1 VVTSS
6 AATSAP
12 ASTRDKLIDAAFRVV
27 ARDGL
32 EAASVKTIAAEAG
45 VASGLL
51 HYHFRPRRRC
61 SWPPCGEGSTP
72 MWSGKKRGARG
83 FRSPNSSTASSP
95 QPASPP
101 PPNGSFFKVR
111 LALAARALTSAELA
125 TVMAEVNA
133 EAVAQT
139 ALAFA
144 AARGEDAA
152 SERDRQL
159 AATVK
164 AAFDGVM
171 LTWIA
176 DPAFPMDQAAEI
188 IGAAARSWVNATD

>member
-51 HYHFRPRRRC
+51 HYHFPTKEAVLVAALRRGLDAYVVREEARRARL
-61 SWPPCGEGSTP
+61 SQ
-72 MWSGKKRGARG
+72 SGQLDGFFAAARESAAAE
-83 FRSPNSSTASSP
+83 RE
-95 QPASPP
+95 
-101 PPNGSFFKVR
+101 FFKVR

-152 SERDRQL
+152 S
-159 AATVK
+159 
-164 AAFDGVM
+164 
-171 LTWIA
+171 
-176 DPAFPMDQAAEI
+176 
-188 IGAAARSWVNATD
+188 